1 MRVLC
6 ELIVQWQ
13 QIEVDGSR
21 MFNTSVFHTTTTI
34 FKRVNCFV
42 TGPKKKNSFLRI
54 FSHKVLFSKVQ
65 KKLRKCVCIGQCHKD
80 KSEWERW
87 LKVCVWILM
96 KPTRFPIN
104 SFIYVCLS
112 RKFCIKFSWSCRH
125 NLTNRSANYNENE
138 FKNRNTVVI
147 YTKTSECVNVHYY
160 RLFFIDRLCWYTY
173 IYLQTLRLTV

>member
-1 MRVLC
+1 M
-6 ELIVQWQ
+6 
-13 QIEVDGSR
+13 
-21 MFNTSVFHTTTTI
+21 
-34 FKRVNCFV
+34 
-42 TGPKKKNSFLRI
+42 
-54 FSHKVLFSKVQ
+54 
-65 KKLRKCVCIGQCHKD
+65 CIGQCHKD

-147 YTKTSECVNVHYY
+147 YTKASVCIDCFSLIVCVDT
-160 RLFFIDRLCWYTY
+160 LTY
-173 IYLQTLRLTV
+173 IYKHLDWPCNRIKTRRWRQKNKSSIKWLRTWFDKKTYSIHVIWLGSWLDSHSFFLLFISFWLGVVCKSINNTLHSSASECD